1 MPESPEVVDHDDARA
16 TTAAMPHHSPGL
28 HLLTF
33 LPVRPN
39 NYSSIFKCFPYC
51 LPLKMQIA
59 YRMEELIFLTLKC
72 QTSPLKTRHFHPRIF
87 QLEQVYQNHN

>member
-1 MPESPEVVDHDDARA
+1 MCCN
-16 TTAAMPHHSPGL
+16 
-28 HLLTF
+28 F
-33 LPVRPN
+33 
-39 NYSSIFKCFPYC
+39 

-72 QTSPLKTRHFHPRIF
+72 QTSPLKTRHFHPHIF